1 MRMNQGVEWAVH
13 ACLHLAWVGPE
24 TPVTATRLAEFNEL
38 PPAYLNKQL
47 QALARAGIVRSTSGP
62 RGGFVLA
69 RPAGH
74 ITMLDVV
81 EAIDGSEP
89 AFHCSEIRQRG
100 PRPASKRST
109 RTPCQV
115 AAVMSRAEAAWRHE
129 LESETIADVA
139 NEVAAALPSV
149 PQGVRSW
156 FDPPPTAV
164 GVRTRRA
171 KQA

>member
-13 ACLHLAWVGPE
+13 ACLHLTWVGPD
-24 TPVTATRLAEFNEL
+24 TPVTAARLAEFNEL

-47 QALARAGIVRSTSGP
+47 QALARAGIVSSTPGP

-69 RPAGH
+69 RPAER

-81 EAIDGSEP
+81 EAIEGGSP
-89 AFHCSEIRQRG
+89 AFTCTEIRQRG
-100 PRPASKRST
+100 PLPASKRST
-109 RTPCQV
+109 RHPCEI

-139 NEVAAALPSV
+139 NDVAANLPSV
-149 PQGVRSW
+149 PQGVRRW
-156 FDPPPTAV
+156 FTPVSTSV
-164 GVRTRRA
+164 RVRTGRA
-171 KQA
+171 DTA